1 MRRGMRKNGCEEEN
15 ATGADWGDEYE
26 DSSGAEPLRVRDSL
40 IWGLVDVEL
49 DCRGTYD
56 VTLP

>member
-1 MRRGMRKNGCEEEN
+1 MRKNGCEEEN
-15 ATGADWGDEYE
+15 TTGADWGDEYE
-26 DSSGAEPLRVRDSL
+26 DSSGAEPLRIRDGL

-56 VTLP
+56 VTSP